1 MKKLF
6 NTKLHKLTQDVHVT
20 RLFVIMIAWMIFM
33 AIFKFDRFYTVRN
46 FQTMFSQFPEYGLM
60 ALGIMLCM
68 IIGGIDLSV
77 VGIANL
83 TAIISAMVMKS
94 YINVEG
100 NVLNLCFIVIMGVV
114 IGGCAGAL
122 NGFLISFGRIPP
134 ILATLGT
141 MELFSGIGI
150 ILTKGK
156 AVSGMPE
163 TFTNIV
169 AGKSLGIIPNQF
181 IIFTIAIM
189 CIAVILKHTPYGK
202 KIFLV
207 GTNVTAAKFSGL
219 KTNKIII
226 LTHMISGILASVAGI
241 IMLANYNSARAD
253 YGVVYTLQCV
263 LIVVLGGVNPAGG
276 SGKIKGVLLAIL
288 VLQMLSSGLNRFP
301 QVSSFYTPLIW
312 GGVLITVMLMNYYI
326 DQKGGRKN

>member
-1 MKKLF
+1 MKQIYS
-6 NTKLHKLTQDVHVT
+6 TKIRQLTQDVHVT
-20 RLFVIMIAWMIFM
+20 RLFIIMIAWMSFM
-33 AIFKFDRFYTVRN
+33 AIFKFGRFYTVRN

-83 TAIISAMVMKS
+83 TAIISAMVMKGAMS
-94 YINVEG
+94 ADATITGGVFFL
-100 NVLNLCFIVIMGVV
+100 VVIMGVL

-122 NGFLISFGRIPP
+122 NGFLISVGRIPP

-150 ILTKGK
+150 ILTQGK
-156 AVSGMPE
+156 AISGLPVN
-163 TFTNIV
+163 FTDII
-169 AGKSLGIIPNQF
+169 AGKAFGFIPNQF
-181 IIFTIAIM
+181 IIFS
-189 CIAVILKHTPYGK
+189 IAVCCITFLLKYTPYGK

-207 GTNVTAAKFSGL
+207 GSNITAARFSGL
-219 KTNKIII
+219 KTKRIIL
-226 LTHMISGILASVAGI
+226 LTHMTSGILASVAGL

-301 QVSSFYTPLIW
+301 QISSFYTPLIW
-312 GGVLITVMLMNYYI
+312 GAVLIIVMVMNYYT
-326 DQKGGRKN
+326 DVKKG